1 MSSIFEGV
9 VAKSGG
15 TKCLQKGNRREEVIE
30 AKPNPKKFKIVF
42 RGYDIDEVDEF
53 AEKYALADEVMADQK
68 ERIFRLVDENK
79 KLEEE
84 LAEMK
89 KAQGNVSMALL
100 YANEKAAEIIADA
113 RKLADAEM
121 ERVRVFKSKWEFFAK
136 KILGELAPAQ
146 RQTYERLSRRIDETL
161 EKFASESEE
170 TPIAEVSVM
179 AGKRKETATVRHEAE
194 ELTDAAGRNGNAESA
209 GRENKGMGVK
219 SAETGKPVPRA
230 QSGKGTAP
238 GHVIELNEV
247 YETDESL
254 ENLIDDL
261 I

>member
-15 TKCLQKGNRREEVIE
+15 TKCLQKGDRREEVIE

-121 ERVRVFKSKWEFFAK
+121 ERVRVFKSKWEF
-136 KILGELAPAQ
+136 LQ
-146 RQTYERLSRRIDETL
+146 RRYSANLLPRKDRLMSVCHAGSMKHWKNSRRN
-161 EKFASESEE
+161 
-170 TPIAEVSVM
+170 P
-179 AGKRKETATVRHEAE
+179 RKLR
-194 ELTDAAGRNGNAESA
+194 
-209 GRENKGMGVK
+209 
-219 SAETGKPVPRA
+219 
-230 QSGKGTAP
+230 
-238 GHVIELNEV
+238 
-247 YETDESL
+247 
-254 ENLIDDL
+254 
-261 I
+261 